1 MTTRIDGNHHRNT
14 AASIQRADAQASPT
28 AAGAPTTAASQ
39 EARQAVDPQRAAD
52 AREVQQAMTHL
63 IHALMSGGVGGGG
76 RSRRRR
82 GKKARRGLR
91 RGPKNL
97 TAPNGTRIGGKRD
110 VQTFLRVQ
118 DKLSTTQAR
127 PLAAG
132 QAPPAG
138 ARALSFSPE
147 EAARVRNA
155 PTAEAAKQEVV
166 KILAERTGQNLSGD
180 YAGSRGKGPVGGPER
195 EALNQL
201 LGTRVKSG
209 PEKNGTSAMIFDQMA
224 GSIAQ
229 SLRSTSNPVAIQS
242 TPATAELG
250 PARAGRGDGIVIPG
264 EEPPA
269 ARPPA
274 AGEPVSVDV
283 SDFVSPTE
291 TAGELLSP
299 LIFDLQGQGL
309 QIKKGERIAIDLD
322 GDGKGEMITNLDNG
336 LGLLVFEAID
346 SLDEDTDGAGR
357 DYFGDQT
364 DLAGYGIRSPRADG
378 KWDNGFAALRALCES
393 YELVHGDKQHLDARD
408 LAFLEAEVG
417 LRMRIEGLL
426 GEDRTFA
433 EVGIS
438 RINLG
443 DPTKVQSIQEAST
456 DRFGNKLMRQKGAT
470 FIVGERERPY
480 ADIWFSVTQ
489 RTRAD
494 KPAPGRSATTIT
506 PATR

>member
-1 MTTRIDGNHHRNT
+1 MTTRIDGSYNRNT
-14 AASIQRADAQASPT
+14 AGSVHRAEGNAST
-28 AAGAPTTAASQ
+28 NAATPQSNVVSQ
-39 EARQAVDPQRAAD
+39 EARRAVDPQRAHD
-52 AREVQQAMTHL
+52 AREVQQAMSQM

-91 RGPKNL
+91 RGPGQL
-97 TAPNGTRIGGKRD
+97 TAPNGTQIGGKRD

-118 DKLSTTQAR
+118 QKLGASQAR
-127 PLAAG
+127 SIPAG
-132 QAPPAG
+132 QTPPQG
-138 ARALSFSPE
+138 ARTLTFSPE

-155 PTAEAAKQEVV
+155 PNAEAAKQEVI
-166 KILAERTGQNLSGD
+166 KILAERTGQSLSGD
-180 YAGSRGKGPVGGPER
+180 FAGSRGKGPQGGPER
-195 EALNQL
+195 DALNQL
-201 LGTRVKSG
+201 LGTKVRSG
-209 PEKNGTSAMIFDQMA
+209 REKNGTSAMIFDQMA

-229 SLRSTSNPVAIQS
+229 SLRSTSNHATTQS
-242 TPATAELG
+242 TPGAAELG
-250 PARAGRGDGIVIPG
+250 ASRASQGDGIIVPG
-264 EEPPA
+264 NEPPA
-269 ARPPA
+269 AAPPCA
-274 AGEPVSVDV
+274 DGPEAVDI
-283 SDFVSPTE
+283 SDFADAAD
-291 TAGELLSP
+291 TAGELMSP

-322 GDGKGEMITNLDNG
+322 GDGKGELITNLDNG

-346 SLDEDTDGAGR
+346 SLDGAGR

-364 DLAGYGIRSPRADG
+364 DLAGYGIRSPRDDG

-393 YELVHGDKQHLDARD
+393 YELVHGNKQHLDARD

-417 LRMRIEGLL
+417 LRMRIDGLF

-470 FIVGERERPY
+470 FLVGERERPY

-489 RTRAD
+489 RSRAE
-494 KPAPGRSATTIT
+494 KPAPARPSVVT
-506 PATR
+506 PAAR